1 MARGTEDKEHAM
13 SQKLDTS
20 PAVIGID
27 IGKNSFHIVGQNQ
40 RGTVVL
46 RQKWSRGQV
55 EARLAN
61 LPPCLIGMEACVGAH
76 HLSRKLQ
83 ALGHQAR
90 LMPAKYVR
98 PYSRGQKNDY
108 RDAEAIAEAVQRPTM
123 KFVATKTVDQLDLQA
138 LHRVRE
144 RLVSQRTGIINQIR
158 AFLLERGIAVRQG
171 LRFLRL
177 ELPGILA
184 TRADVLSPRMMRV
197 LEDLSGDWRRLDTRI
212 EGLTSEIEA
221 LARQDQHCERLM
233 TVPGVGPIISSAM
246 VAAIGT
252 GDVFSKG
259 RDFGA
264 WLGLVPKQL
273 STGDRTILGSIS
285 KRGNRYLR
293 VLFVQAAWVVLVKLG
308 PEKWERYG
316 LKSWIEAA
324 KKRLH
329 HNVLAIALANKLA
342 RIAWAVLNKG
352 RALRASKPM
361 RWRPVQRDPCA
372 ARRPGRRNGPRRKQ
386 RNSTTGGAIDD
397 IANSFYPP
405 RSARG

>member
-1 MARGTEDKEHAM
+1 M
-13 SQKLDTS
+13 SEKIN
-20 PAVIGID
+20 PGIAVIGID
-27 IGKNSFHIVGQNQ
+27 IGKNSFHVVGHDK
-40 RGTVVL
+40 RGAIVL

-55 EARLAN
+55 ETRLAN

-83 ALGHQAR
+83 ALGHDAR

-98 PYSRGQKNDY
+98 PYSKGQKNDFN
-108 RDAEAIAEAVQRPTM
+108 DAEAIAEAVQRPTM
-123 KFVATKTVDQLDLQA
+123 KFVATKTVEQLDLQA

-158 AFLLERGIAVRQG
+158 AFMLERGIAVRQG
-171 LRFLRL
+171 IRFLRA

-184 TRADVLSPRMMRV
+184 TRSDVLSPRMLRV
-197 LEDLSGDWRRLDTRI
+197 IEDLAGDWRRLDERI
-212 EGLTSEIEA
+212 EGLSSEIA
-221 LARQDQHCERLM
+221 VLAEQDAACKRLM
-233 TVPGVGPIISSAM
+233 TVPGIGPIISSAM
-246 VAAIGT
+246 VAAIGA

-264 WLGLVPKQL
+264 WLGLVPKQI
-273 STGDRTILGSIS
+273 STGDRTILGKIS

-293 VLFVQAAWVVLVKLG
+293 VLFVQAAWVVLVRLK
-308 PEKWERYG
+308 PKDWERYG

-352 RALRASKPM
+352 RNFECIRADKMAS
-361 RWRPVQRDPCA
+361 RPA
-372 ARRPGRRNGPRRKQ
+372 
-386 RNSTTGGAIDD
+386 
-397 IANSFYPP
+397 
-405 RSARG
+405 